1 MSGKAS
7 VIKKSLCLLALA
19 AAGTLPL
26 QAIGDHPPGAQ
37 RSADNHKRAH
47 ATKEHAGELVRAV
60 REATR
65 RFRDIDIAIA
75 EGYQLHF
82 GCVSGADYGAMGL
95 HRSEEHTSELQS
107 RENLVCHLLL
117 EKKKKI

>member
-95 HRSEEHTSELQS
+95 HYVKMD
-107 RENLVCHLLL
+107 LVG
-117 EKKKKI
+117 